1 MVVGCR
7 SVHAALWNPAHL
19 LLMHIVSSDAEMHSL
34 VGSALVAQRET
45 SNNTPYD
52 PCHHRHSSHGSPCDD
67 WCVALHKCFIV
78 FTLAK
83 GSFQSCIIYKNPF

>member
-45 SNNTPYD
+45 SNNTPMI
-52 PCHHRHSSHGSPCDD
+52 PATTATAAT
-67 WCVALHKCFIV
+67 VAPAMIGALRFINV
-78 FTLAK
+78 L
-83 GSFQSCIIYKNPF
+83 